1 MSRNSHLSASGI
13 AGIGWSEEGINKY
26 NDLYAEVEKDR
37 RINGPVFNQALLSV
51 HVERQRIAKANHN
64 RAIAVTRQRT
74 VPRDDLGPYEYDTMH
89 DDPNEEQNYEL
100 V

>member
-1 MSRNSHLSASGI
+1 MSRNSRLSASGI

-26 NDLYAEVEKDR
+26 NDLYADVENDR
-37 RINGPVFNQALLSV
+37 RVNGAVFNQALLSV
-51 HVERQRIAKANHN
+51 HVERQRVANAKRN

-74 VPRDDLGPYEYDTMH
+74 VPRDDLGQYETML
-89 DDPNEEQNYEL
+89 DDPNEQQNYEL

>member
-1 MSRNSHLSASGI
+1 LSASGT

-51 HVERQRIAKANHN
+51 HVERQRVAKANHN

-74 VPRDDLGPYEYDTMH
+74 VPRDDLGPYEDTMH
-89 DDPNEEQNYEL
+89 DDPNEQQNYEL
-100 V
+100 I